1 MHVVIRVRQ
10 IADYLGADEFYPF
23 LLKAVLG
30 KKLLEVD
37 KQG

>member
-1 MHVVIRVRQ
+1 M
-10 IADYLGADEFYPF
+10 ANYLGVDESYPF
-23 LLKAVLG
+23 LLKGVLG